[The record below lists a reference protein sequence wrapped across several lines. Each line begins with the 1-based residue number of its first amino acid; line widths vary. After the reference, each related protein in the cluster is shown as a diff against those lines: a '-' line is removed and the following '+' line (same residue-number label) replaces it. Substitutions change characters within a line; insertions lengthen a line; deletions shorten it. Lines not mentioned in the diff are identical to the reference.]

1 MKNLLPK
8 YKLPTNFVDIQKY
21 KKNTFKQLVNKAV
34 NKTVLEELIGQCKS
48 LKKTQDLVYDS
59 LKMQEYLK
67 LLYPNQAKIILKS
80 RCQTLNIKTHNTFK
94 YKSVDPK
101 CRKCGIENE
110 TFEHVVNCQQEDR
123 ININV
128 CDLGEAS
135 DLLTTTLARVAIRV
149 DSFLEQ

>member
-21 KKNTFKQLVNKAV
+21 KKNTFKQLVNKSI
-34 NKTVLEELIGQCKS
+34 NKTVLQELIGECKL

-59 LKMQEYLK
+59 FEMQEYLK

-110 TFEHVVNCQQEDR
+110 TFEHVVNCQQEDH

-149 DSFLEQ
+149 NSFLEL